1 MLKVYYKFVQTCFT
15 NLIKQILNKYAKRYL
30 SARIILLFDLIL
42 VFILYIFSFLLRYQ
56 FNFKLLEDEN
66 YEFYIGWSGLIKKSL
81 FIAGIYGIYFL
92 YFKPYRN
99 ILRHT
104 TPYEVYIILKSCFFT
119 LLTLLCFSIGLYFL
133 YNKYLIHHRD
143 SFLYL
148 PKIVSIIHCLF
159 VIHLLLIYR
168 IIIKESFTRYVKNK
182 VVNRIKVIIYGAGSS
197 GRITMNALKNDT
209 STIYNIIGFI
219 DDDPNKV
226 NKKIDQYTVFKPAI
240 GFEKIVDKKVDQMII
255 AIQDIKDSKKREIIS
270 RCLKLN
276 IEVKNVPPIHHWIEG
291 KLTAHQIR
299 PVKVEDLLGR
309 VPIELN
315 NQNISN
321 EINQKI
327 VLVSGAAGSIGSEI
341 VRQLIHFKPKRII
354 AIDQA
359 ESLLYDLQTEIKI
372 NYSELFYLIDF
383 IVANINDREPI
394 NKLFKQYKPDIVYHS
409 AAYKHV
415 PLMEQFPFEA
425 FYTNILGTKK
435 LADLALE
442 NHCIKFVMISTDKA
456 VNPTNVMGASK
467 RIAEIYIRSLQEE
480 YSKTQFITTRFG
492 NVLGSNGSV
501 IPLFRKQIEK
511 GGPVTLTH
519 KDITR
524 YFMTISEA
532 CNLVL
537 EASAMGRGGEIFV
550 FDMGKQVKIY
560 DLAVNII
567 KLSGFE
573 PFKDIDIEEIGLRPG
588 EKLYEELLH
597 SEENTLP
604 THHPKILKSK
614 VKGQDYKMVNQLIAK
629 MQNLSREDEFQL
641 ISFMKVL
648 VLEYKS
654 NNSRFEKID

>member
-1 MLKVYYKFVQTCFT
+1 M
-15 NLIKQILNKYAKRYL
+15 IKKILNKYAKKYL
-30 SARIILLFDLIL
+30 SARIILLFDLII
-42 VFILYIFSFLLRYQ
+42 VFILYIFSFFLRYQ

-66 YEFYIGWSGLIKKSL
+66 YGSIGWNGLIEKSL
-81 FIAGIYGIYFL
+81 FVTGIYGAYFL
-92 YFKPYRN
+92 YFKPYCN
-99 ILRHT
+99 ILRNT
-104 TPYEVYIILKSCFFT
+104 TPYEIYVILRSCFLT
-119 LLTLLCFSIGLYFL
+119 ILTLSLFSIGLDLL
-133 YNKYLIHHRD
+133 YKKYLIHHRG

-148 PKIVSIIHCLF
+148 PQIVSIIHCLF
-159 VIHLLLIYR
+159 VINLLLIYR
-168 IIIKESFTRYVKNK
+168 IVIKKIFSKYVNNK
-182 VVNRIKVIIYGAGSS
+182 SVNQIKVIIYGAGSS
-197 GRITMNALKNDT
+197 GRITMNVLKNDART
-209 STIYNIIGFI
+209 NYNIIGFI
-219 DDDPNKV
+219 DDDPNKA
-226 NKKIDQYTVFKPAI
+226 NKKIDQYTIFKPAI
-240 GFEKIVDKKVDQMII
+240 GFEKIVVKKVDQMII
-255 AIQDIKDSKKREIIS
+255 AIQDLKDSKKREIIN

-309 VPIELN
+309 VPIKLN

-321 EINQKI
+321 EINKKI
-327 VLVSGAAGSIGSEI
+327 VLVSGAAGSIGSEM
-341 VRQLIHFKPKRII
+341 VRQLIHFEPRKII

-372 NYSELFYLIDF
+372 NYSELFYLIEF
-383 IVANINDREPI
+383 IVANINDREHI
-394 NKLFKQYKPDIVYHS
+394 SKLFKQYKPDIVYHS

-467 RIAEIYIRSLQEE
+467 RIAEIYIRSLQKE
-480 YSKTQFITTRFG
+480 YGKTQFITTRFG

-537 EASAMGRGGEIFV
+537 EASAMGKGREIFV
-550 FDMGKQVKIY
+550 FDMGKRIKIY

-573 PFKDIDIEEIGLRPG
+573 PFKDIDIKEIGLRPG

-604 THHPKILKSK
+604 THHPKILKAK
-614 VKGQDYKMVNQLIAK
+614 VEGQDYKIVNQLIAK
-629 MQNLSREDEFQL
+629 MQNLSREEEFQL
-641 ISFMKVL
+641 ITFMKVL
-648 VLEYKS
+648 VPEYKS
-654 NNSRFEKID
+654 NNSRFEKIDQKKKI